1 MSNYNRY
8 NFANPTVSDVNPVN
22 PVLTSLSVG
31 FKNESFMWSEIA
43 PQHASDLQS
52 GTFPVYT
59 RDAWFKRQ
67 GGAERAA
74 NANYQRIDYGV
85 STDTFKTVEIGY
97 EKILPDVVRNSNQ
110 FGDNLETKDVAFLTN
125 IMELEIEKRVAAA
138 TFVTAVWGTSNT
150 LSGTSQWSD
159 FANSDPISDSDTA
172 IRTILRNTG
181 AKPNNLFMGLLAWE
195 KLKEHPLILDKYKHT
210 QVGIMTEDLV
220 AAVLGVGKITVGS
233 SVENTAAE
241 GQTFVGADIWTDNA
255 LFQVVNP
262 PSLDVAMSAMTIIW
276 NERGNVPWAIE
287 SYREEQTRG
296 DVNRIFTHLAP
307 KIVSSQHGYLFIDT
321 VA

>member
-1 MSNYNRY
+1 MANYTRY
-8 NFANPTVSDVNPVN
+8 NFANPTVGDVNPVN
-22 PVLTSLSVG
+22 PVLTSLSIG
-31 FKNESFMWSEIA
+31 FKNEEFMWDKIA
-43 PQHASDLQS
+43 PQHESDLRS

-74 NANYQRIDYGV
+74 NSQYLRVDYGV
-85 STDTFKTVEIGY
+85 STDTFVTVEIGY

-110 FGDNLETKDVAFLTN
+110 FGDNLESKDVAFLTN
-125 IMELEIEKRVAAA
+125 LIELEIEKRVAAA
-138 TFVTAVWGTSNT
+138 TFVTGVWGTSNT

-159 FANSDPISDSDTA
+159 FANSDPIADADTA

-181 AKPNNLFMGLLAWE
+181 SKPKNLFMGLLAWE
-195 KLKEHPLILDKYKHT
+195 KLKEHPLVLDKYKHT
-210 QVGIMTEDLV
+210 QVGVMTEGLV
-220 AAVLGVGKITVGS
+220 AAVLGVDMLTVGS

-241 GQTFVGADIWTDNA
+241 GQVFVGADIWTDNV

-262 PSLDVAMSAMTIIW
+262 PSLDVAASAFTIMW
-276 NERGNVPWAIE
+276 NERGNIPWAVE

-296 DVNRIFTHLAP
+296 DINRVFTHIAP
-307 KIVSSQHGYLFIDT
+307 KIVSSQHGYLFLDA